1 MKMNVLARL
10 SLVVLLSGGLWV
22 AYAYGQAFGTQA
34 AKLSTVKVKDDLY
47 VIHNDFV
54 PGNTTALVTNAGV
67 VLVDD
72 KFEIDHDNI
81 LAELKK
87 VTNQPIRYVINT
99 HHHADHS
106 GGNAKMQAMNVQAI
120 ASEQARENMVDGKQ
134 PGLPTVVFD
143 HHAHVYL
150 GGKNVE
156 LYHFGRAHTN
166 GDVVVLFPAQRTLAA
181 GDMFT
186 FGDATPELIDYPGGG
201 SAKEWTST
209 LDSVLQ
215 LDFDSVVPGH
225 GVVTTKQ
232 EMRKFRDST
241 LALRNRVHALVVQK
255 KTRDEISKAMRS
267 EFHWADLHVMLSLD
281 GAIAEMQ

>member
-1 MKMNVLARL
+1 MSRHSVVRFALL
-10 SLVVLLSGGLWV
+10 LVVGAGLWV
-22 AYAYGQAFGTQA
+22 AVAYGQFGQTA
-34 AKLSTVKVKDDLY
+34 AKQELVKVKDDLY

-54 PGNTTALVTNAGV
+54 PGNSTALITNEGV

-72 KFEIDHDNI
+72 KFEVDHASI
-81 LAELKK
+81 MAELKK
-87 VTNQPIRYVINT
+87 VTNQPVKYVVNT
-99 HHHADHS
+99 HHHGDHS
-106 GGNAKMQAMNVQAI
+106 GGNLKLQQLNAQVV
-120 ASEQARENMVDGKQ
+120 ASEEARENMVDGKQ
-134 PGLPTVVFD
+134 PGLPTVTFQR
-143 HHAHVYL
+143 HAHIYL

-166 GDVVVLFPAQRTLAA
+166 GDVVVVFPAQRTLAA

-186 FGDATPELIDYPGGG
+186 FGDATPELIDYSGGG

-215 LDFDSVVPGH
+215 LDFDTVVPGH
-225 GVVTTKQ
+225 GVVTTKA

-241 LALRNRVHALVVQK
+241 LRLRNRVHELVVQK
-255 KTRDEISKAMRS
+255 KTRDDIAKMLRA
-267 EFHWADLHVMLSLD
+267 EFHWEQLHLDRGLD

>member
-1 MKMNVLARL
+1 MVAAMC
-10 SLVVLLSGGLWV
+10 V
-22 AYAYGQAFGTQA
+22 AYLQAQFGSA
-34 AKLSTVKVKDDLY
+34 PAKLNTVKITDDLY

-54 PGNTTALVTNAGV
+54 PGNTTALVTNEGV
-67 VLVDD
+67 LLVDD
-72 KFEIDHDNI
+72 KFEIDFPNVV
-81 LAELKK
+81 AEVKK
-87 VTNQPIRYVINT
+87 VTNQPIKYVINT

-106 GGNAKMQAMNVQAI
+106 GSNAKMQAMNVQVI
-120 ASEQARENMVDGKQ
+120 ASEQARENMVDAKQ
-134 PGLPTVVFD
+134 PGQPTMTFD
-143 HHAHVYL
+143 RHAQVYL

-156 LYHFGRAHTN
+156 LYHFGRSHTN

-186 FGDATPELIDYPGGG
+186 YGDDVPELIDYPGGG

-215 LDFDSVVPGH
+215 LDFDNVVPGH
-225 GVVTTKQ
+225 GPLVKKPD
-232 EMRKFRDST
+232 MRKFREST
-241 LALRNRVHALVVQK
+241 LRLRNRVHELIGQK
-255 KTRDEISKAMRS
+255 KSRADIEKVMRS

>member
-1 MKMNVLARL
+1 MRSSRSRLILLAGL
-10 SLVVLLSGGLWV
+10 GGLLCV
-22 AYAYGQAFGTQA
+22 SYTYAQFGQQA
-34 AKLSTVKVKDDLY
+34 AKLDTVKVRDDLF

-54 PGNTTALVTNAGV
+54 PGNTTALITNAGV

-72 KFEIDHDNI
+72 KFEIDHASI

-87 VTNQPIRYVINT
+87 VTNQPVKYVINT
-99 HHHADHS
+99 HHHGDHS
-106 GGNAKMQAMNVQAI
+106 GGNAKLQQLNAQVV
-120 ASEQARENMVDGKQ
+120 ASEEARENMVDGKQ
-134 PGLPTVVFD
+134 PGLPTVTFE
-143 HHAHVYL
+143 HHAHIYL

-156 LYHFGRAHTN
+156 LYHFGRSHTN

-186 FGDATPELIDYPGGG
+186 FGDATPQLIDYSGGG
-201 SAKEWTST
+201 SAKEWTGT

-225 GVVTTKQ
+225 GVVTTKA
-232 EMRKFRDST
+232 ELRKFRDST
-241 LALRNRVHALVVQK
+241 LRLRNRVHELVVQK
-255 KTRDEISKAMRS
+255 KTRDDVAKMLRA
-267 EFHWADLHVMLSLD
+267 EFHWEQLHLDRGLD

>member
-1 MKMNVLARL
+1 MKTNSWARL
-10 SLVVLLSGGLWV
+10 SLIGAMLAAMCVVYV
-22 AYAYGQAFGTQA
+22 HAQFGNA
-34 AKLSTVKVKDDLY
+34 PAKLNTIKITDDLY

-54 PGNTTALVTNAGV
+54 PGNTTALVTNEGV
-67 VLVDD
+67 LLVDD
-72 KFEIDHDNI
+72 KFEIDYPNI
-81 LAELKK
+81 VAEVKK
-87 VTNQPIRYVINT
+87 LTNQPIKYVINT

-106 GGNAKMQAMNVQAI
+106 GSNAKMQAMNVQVI
-120 ASEQARENMVDGKQ
+120 ASEQARENMVDAKQ
-134 PGLPTVVFD
+134 PGQPAMTFD
-143 HHAHVYL
+143 RRAHVYI

-186 FGDATPELIDYPGGG
+186 YGDDVPELIDYAGGG

-209 LDSVLQ
+209 LDSALQ
-215 LDFDSVVPGH
+215 LDFDNVVPGH
-225 GVVTTKQ
+225 GPLVKKP

-241 LALRNRVHALVVQK
+241 LRFRNRIHELVTQK
-255 KTRDEISKAMRS
+255 KSRADIEKVTRT